1 MDRVTWCCENCRAAN
16 THQRSET
23 QAPACHSCESVF
35 TWDGVEHRGDDF
47 DGYLDLFGRR
57 SVERFGADPLE
68 APEPSA
74 CVAESMLNA
83 MQWGFMN
90 GDTVNVTLDKV
101 MRIKAKGLWK
111 MLGDVPVSFCGE
123 RLDEPF
129 LHFTKGDSVYDV
141 WHWFEATFELSVATD
156 LMGLGEPA

>member
-1 MDRVTWCCENCRAAN
+1 
-16 THQRSET
+16 
-23 QAPACHSCESVF
+23 
-35 TWDGVEHRGDDF
+35 
-47 DGYLDLFGRR
+47 
-57 SVERFGADPLE
+57 
-68 APEPSA
+68 
-74 CVAESMLNA
+74 MLNA